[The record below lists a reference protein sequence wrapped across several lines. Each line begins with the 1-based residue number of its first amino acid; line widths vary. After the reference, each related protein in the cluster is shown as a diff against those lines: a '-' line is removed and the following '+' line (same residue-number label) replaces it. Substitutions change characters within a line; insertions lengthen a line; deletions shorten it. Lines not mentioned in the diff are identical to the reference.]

1 MEEYKGLILD
11 KVEEQLNIR
20 LSAKELEEVMEAIR
34 QFGGGS
40 QSKFGRLALKY
51 FIKQLREKGALAMMS
66 EVMD

>member
-1 MEEYKGLILD
+1 MD

-20 LSAKELEEVMEAIR
+20 LTAQELEEVVEAIK

-51 FIKQLREKGALAMMS
+51 FIKQLREKGALAMMA